1 MKPLK
6 LKSSLLMMALILSGF
21 LSTTT
26 ASTLSDGIMESESSI
41 VSDDGPV
48 TFIQEENYPVPEGK
62 ELIQIMVM
70 RHGKPLLEKKKKYTW
85 KEAEEYIRAYD
96 TVGVETFEATTVCI
110 PDGVNELYCSNL
122 GRSIST
128 AKFIAK
134 DSLPLVS
141 DKKFREFERQILRI
155 PSIKMPLSFWLVTA
169 RIPWIFGSDEIE
181 SLAEAKRR
189 SDEVA
194 KFLDESARTEKRTM
208 LVAHGF
214 LNRFLEK
221 SLKKEGWQQ
230 VRKGGHDYLAVSI
243 YTKLVDKQDDLEN
256 QKLKTN

>member
-6 LKSSLLMMALILSGF
+6 LKSYLLMTVFLLSGILS
-21 LSTTT
+21 T
-26 ASTLSDGIMESESSI
+26 ATAAVLSDSFNESESSI

-48 TFIQEENYPVPEGK
+48 TFINEENYPVPEGK

-134 DSLPLVS
+134 DSLPLIS
-141 DKKFREFERQILRI
+141 DEKFREFERQILHI

-169 RIPWIFGSDEIE
+169 RIPWIFGSSEIE
-181 SLAEAKRR
+181 SLKEARKR
-189 SDEVA
+189 SNEVA
-194 KFLDESARTEKRTM
+194 KFLDESARKEKKTM

-230 VRKGGHDYLAVSI
+230 VRNGGHDYLSVSI
-243 YTKLVDKQDDLEN
+243 YTKLVDKQETPTLTSN
-256 QKLKTN
+256 